1 MDRESGSELLNRTPH
16 LDLPVFQGPMDLLL
30 HLITQHKID
39 IYDIPI
45 AMVADQF
52 VAAIRQME
60 ALDIEVA
67 SEFLVLA
74 AQLLYLKSKELLPK
88 PKSNT
93 EKPEEGDDY
102 KQELVDRL
110 IAYRA
115 IKEAAEQL
123 RRSEGATGSRYFRLI
138 DPEEIVA
145 GLPLKDPLE
154 SVAFGDVLSAFRK
167 VLERA
172 DVGDEE
178 TDVRFVSLEAISID
192 VVISDVLRRILLQP
206 KGVFFGRLLRY
217 QSRVEL
223 VMAFLALLELLKEGK
238 IKATQESSAG
248 RDDIFLVP
256 TMKAFEFD
264 EFPGR
269 M

>member
-1 MDRESGSELLNRTPH
+1 MSSDKTQEAPKVYKAPH
-16 LDLPVFQGPMDLLL
+16 MDLPTFQGPMDLLL

-45 AMVADQF
+45 ALVADQF
-52 VAAIRQME
+52 VATIKQME

-88 PKSNT
+88 AKSAEEKT
-93 EKPEEGDDY
+93 EDETDY
-102 KQELVDRL
+102 KQDLVDRL

-123 RRSEGATGSRYFRLI
+123 RRSEGATGSRYFRSI
-138 DPEEIVA
+138 DLEEIVA

-154 SVAFGDVLSAFRK
+154 SVVFGDVLSAFRK

-172 DVGDEE
+172 DKGDEE
-178 TDVRFVSLEAISID
+178 TDVRYVSLEAISID
-192 VVISDVLRRILLQP
+192 AVISDVLRRVLLQP
-206 KGVFFGRLLRY
+206 KGIYFGQLLRY
-217 QSRVEL
+217 QSNVEL

-238 IKATQESSAG
+238 IKAQQESNKG

-256 TMKAFEFD
+256 TAKAFEFD
-264 EFPGR
+264 V
-269 M
+269 